1 MTFPINIPK
10 NHYKWGD
17 YDGNV
22 FEKNHTRNIWH
33 HCLLEEKLIHASH
46 MSSRERLDEI
56 TQLLNTWIHGF
67 CYEVY
72 YVPSDNGNVIPHVTE
87 TQSQVKSEGPFW
99 STPVKND
106 SMVIQSLITT
116 V

>member
-56 TQLLNTWIHGF
+56 TQLLNTWIQDSAMKYITF
-67 CYEVY
+67 QAIMVMSSLMLQK
-72 YVPSDNGNVIPHVTE
+72 PSRK
-87 TQSQVKSEGPFW
+87 SKVKDHSEALRW
-99 STPVKND
+99 R
-106 SMVIQSLITT
+106 MILW
-116 V
+116 